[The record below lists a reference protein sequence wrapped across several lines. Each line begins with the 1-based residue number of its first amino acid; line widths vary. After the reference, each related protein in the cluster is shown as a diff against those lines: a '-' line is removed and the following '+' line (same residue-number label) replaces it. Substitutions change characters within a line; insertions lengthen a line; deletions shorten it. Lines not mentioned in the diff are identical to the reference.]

1 MMKHIV
7 NVGIVLIAVGL
18 ATACGSTNENLEG
31 ETSWET
37 PDGEDT
43 EESPAAMQAEEL
55 HAFEVAETRFTI
67 MEVDGELLTTFSH
80 PRQAP
85 VPRVVSATGERL
97 TLLETYLALQPEG
110 VPDQRLLDDHVLAAE
125 RLGRE
130 DASVHAGSVELIST
144 VEKGAAEREECII
157 VAAGFTGGTFVAPHY
172 TKSGEIAFLNG
183 TFTSARPAF
192 PQGERGDML
201 LEACNFNAGA
211 QTETVQFQKK
221 TGTGPFITQ
230 FTSAIAA
237 NNANGI
243 IQNTGNGFT
252 RFNLRIR
259 VTTTP
264 NVPMVGGVF
273 GEARP

>member
-1 MMKHIV
+1 
-7 NVGIVLIAVGL
+7 
-18 ATACGSTNENLEG
+18 
-31 ETSWET
+31 
-37 PDGEDT
+37 
-43 EESPAAMQAEEL
+43 
-55 HAFEVAETRFTI
+55 
-67 MEVDGELLTTFSH
+67 
-80 PRQAP
+80 
-85 VPRVVSATGERL
+85 
-97 TLLETYLALQPEG
+97 
-110 VPDQRLLDDHVLAAE
+110 
-125 RLGRE
+125 
-130 DASVHAGSVELIST
+130 
-144 VEKGAAEREECII
+144 
-157 VAAGFTGGTFVAPHY
+157 
-172 TKSGEIAFLNG
+172 
-183 TFTSARPAF
+183 
-192 PQGERGDML
+192 ML